1 MKKIFRFFKHLY
13 QTVSSLG
20 IDLEDTYNDPGYIRL
35 NNRILMLL
43 SFVCIIFLIF
53 ALFFLNA
60 VSIVIVL
67 VVLSFYLMALL
78 LSYYKLTD
86 LSRLLNIHF
95 SIFAVLV
102 ASILVGKESGMINFF
117 FPLIIQIFLLH
128 KANERKIVLF
138 YSLLI
143 IISYFFYN
151 DHTNDLSKYA
161 YLAQFGADMK
171 FLAAPVQL
179 LQCILLVFLAF
190 RKYEQSQQELV
201 YQKNT
206 LQNII
211 DSIPLDVVVIDSQF
225 KYRFVNTVAI
235 QDPVIKYWIIGKSD
249 YDYVK
254 YMNKDVKIAETRRQY
269 LKNALESRT
278 TKEFEEV
285 LMKDG
290 QMKTTLKVITPIIND
305 TNNLDTY
312 LICYSIDIT
321 KRKQNEQ
328 TIKNYSNE
336 LEVKNEELKQFA
348 YITSHDLK
356 SPLRNIITLLQLVRK
371 KNNNTLDKN
380 SSELMTIATDS
391 AEHLYRLV
399 NDILLYSTTDN
410 NNQETEEISIE
421 DIVRSIKQNLTHYLT
436 QKDASIIISKA
447 LPTIEAHTTLINNL
461 FHNLIENA
469 IKYNDSEKPTVTID
483 YEILDQNYLFKI
495 SDNGIGIK
503 PEFKELI
510 FVVFKRL
517 HTQKHYE
524 GTGIGLSIC
533 KKIVEKYNG
542 NIWLE
547 SEEGK
552 GSTFFFTLPK

>member
-13 QTVSSLG
+13 QTVSNLG

-60 VSIVIVL
+60 VSVVIVL
-67 VVLSFYLMALL
+67 VVLSFYLLAML

-151 DHTNDLSKYA
+151 DHPNDLAKYA

-225 KYRFVNTVAI
+225 KYRFVNTIAI
-235 QDPVIKYWIIGKSD
+235 QDPIIKYWIIGKSD

-269 LKNALESRT
+269 LKNALETRT
-278 TKEFEEV
+278 TKEFEEI

-290 QMKTTLKVITPIIND
+290 QMKTTLKVITPITDD
-305 TNNLDTY
+305 TNYLNTY

-321 KRKQNEQ
+321 KRKQNEL

-503 PEFKELI
+503 PEYKELI

>member
-1 MKKIFRFFKHLY
+1 MKKIFRFFNHLY
-13 QTVSSLG
+13 KTVSNLG
-20 IDLEDTYNDPGYIRL
+20 IDLEDTYNDQGYIVL
-35 NNRILMLL
+35 NNRIVMLL
-43 SFVCIIFLIF
+43 SFICFIFLIF
-53 ALFFLNA
+53 ALFFFN
-60 VSIVIVL
+60 VFSVVIIL
-67 VVLSFYLMALL
+67 ITLAIYFLAML
-78 LSYYKLTD
+78 LSYYKLND
-86 LSRLLNIHF
+86 ISRLLNIHF
-95 SIFAVLV
+95 SIFAVLMS
-102 ASILVGKESGMINFF
+102 SILVGEESGMINFF
-117 FPLIIQIFLLH
+117 FPLIILIFLLH
-128 KANERKIVLF
+128 KPTERTLVLF
-138 YSLLI
+138 YSLLLI
-143 IISYFFYN
+143 TSYFFYSFHN
-151 DHTNDLSKYA
+151 IDLAKYA
-161 YLAQFGADMK
+161 YISQFGSTIK
-171 FLAAPVQL
+171 YLTAPIQL
-179 LQCILLVFLAF
+179 FECVFLVFLGF
-190 RKYEQSQQELV
+190 KKYEKSQHELV
-201 YQKNT
+201 FQKDT

-211 DSIPLDVVVIDSQF
+211 DSIPLDVVVIDSEL
-225 KYRFVNTVAI
+225 KYRFVNRIAI
-235 QDPVIKYWIIGKSD
+235 QDPIIKYWIIGKSD
-249 YDYVK
+249 FDYVK
-254 YMNKDVKIAETRRQY
+254 YMNKDIKIAEDRHQY
-269 LKNALESRT
+269 LMNALTSKST
-278 TKEFEEV
+278 QEFEEV

-290 QMKTTLKVITPIIND
+290 QFKTTLKVITPIIDD
-305 TNNLDTY
+305 TNSLNTY

-321 KRKQNEQ
+321 RRKHNEQ

-436 QKDASIIISKA
+436 QKDASIIISKS

-483 YEILDQNYLFKI
+483 YEILEQHYLFKI

-503 PEFKELI
+503 PEYKELI

>member
-1 MKKIFRFFKHLY
+1 MKKIFRFFNHLY
-13 QTVSSLG
+13 KTVSNLG
-20 IDLEDTYNDPGYIRL
+20 IDLEDTYNDQGYIVL
-35 NNRILMLL
+35 NNRIVMLL
-43 SFVCIIFLIF
+43 SFICFIFLIF

-60 VSIVIVL
+60 VSVVIVL
-67 VVLSFYLMALL
+67 VVLSFYLLAML

-171 FLAAPVQL
+171 LLAAPVQL

-201 YQKNT
+201 YQKNA

-225 KYRFVNTVAI
+225 KYRFVNTIAI
-235 QDPVIKYWIIGKSD
+235 QDPIIKYWIIGKSD

-269 LKNALESRT
+269 LKNALETRT
-278 TKEFEEV
+278 TKEFEEI

-290 QMKTTLKVITPIIND
+290 QMKTTLKVITPITDD
-305 TNNLDTY
+305 TNYLNTY

-321 KRKQNEQ
+321 KRKQNEL

-380 SSELMTIATDS
+380 SSELMNIATDS

-503 PEFKELI
+503 PEYKELI

-517 HTQKHYE
+517 HTQKNYE

>member
-1 MKKIFRFFKHLY
+1 MKKIFRFFKLLY
-13 QTVSSLG
+13 SNASNFGVNPLV
-20 IDLEDTYNDPGYIRL
+20 DDTDQSYIVL
-35 NNRILMLL
+35 NNRIAILL
-43 SFVCIIFLIF
+43 IGICLIFLIYSF
-53 ALFFLNA
+53 AFVNTFSVL
-60 VSIVIVL
+60 IVL
-67 VVLSFYLMALL
+67 AVLACYLLQLL
-78 LSYYKLTD
+78 LSYFKFTD
-86 LSRLLNIHF
+86 ISRLFNIHF

-102 ASILVGKESGMINFF
+102 AAIIMGNESGMINFF
-117 FPLIIQIFLLH
+117 FPLTIQIFLLH
-128 KANERKIVLF
+128 KSTERKLVVF
-138 YSLLI
+138 YSLLVI
-143 IISYFFYN
+143 LSYFFYAS
-151 DHTNDLSKYA
+151 HPNDLTKFG
-161 YLAQFGADMK
+161 YLAQFGGEMGRFAT
-171 FLAAPVQL
+171 PIQL
-179 LQCILLVFLAF
+179 IQCIFLIYLAF
-190 RKYEQSQQELV
+190 RKYEEAQNNLIF
-201 YQKNT
+201 QKNT

-211 DSIPLDVVVIDSQF
+211 DSIPIDVVVIDHQL
-225 KYRFVNTVAI
+225 KYRFVNKIAI
-235 QDPVIKYWIIGKSD
+235 QDPIIKSWIIGKSD
-249 YDYVK
+249 YDYVRHV
-254 YMNKDVKIAETRRQY
+254 NKNIKIAENRRQY
-269 LKNALESRT
+269 LKNALA
-278 TKEFEEV
+278 TKSSMEFEEV

-290 QMKTTLKVITPIIND
+290 ELKTTLKVITPITDDILNK
-305 TNNLDTY
+305 NSY
-312 LICYSIDIT
+312 LICYSLDIT

-336 LEVKNEELKQFA
+336 LEIKNEELKQFA

-380 SSELMTIATDS
+380 SSELMNIATDS

-503 PEFKELI
+503 PEYKELI

>member
-1 MKKIFRFFKHLY
+1 MKHLY
-13 QTVSSLG
+13 KTLSNLG
-20 IDLEDTYNDPGYIRL
+20 VDLNESPTDRGYVVL
-35 NNRILMLL
+35 NNRISMLL
-43 SFVCIIFLIF
+43 SGICLIFLIF
-53 ALFFLNA
+53 AFLFLNA
-60 VSIVIVL
+60 VSVVIVL
-67 VVLSFYLMALL
+67 VVLANYLLALL

-86 LSRLLNIHF
+86 ISKLLNIHF

-102 ASILVGKESGMINFF
+102 SSILVGKESGMINFF

-128 KANERKIVLF
+128 KSNERKLVLF

-143 IISYFFYN
+143 ILSYFFYN
-151 DHTNDLSKYA
+151 SHPNDLAKYA
-161 YLAQFGADMK
+161 YLAQFGAIMK
-171 FLAAPVQL
+171 YLAAPVQL

-190 RKYEQSQQELV
+190 KKYEKSQIELV
-201 YQKNT
+201 FQKDT

-211 DSIPLDVVVIDSQF
+211 DSIPLDVVVIDRELN
-225 KYRFVNTVAI
+225 YRFVNKIAI
-235 QDPVIKYWIIGKSD
+235 QDPIIKYWIIGKSD
-249 YDYVK
+249 LDYVK
-254 YMNKDVKIAETRRQY
+254 YMNKDSKIAENRRQY
-269 LKNALESRT
+269 LRDALASRCT
-278 TKEFEEV
+278 QEFEEV

-290 QMKTTLKVITPIIND
+290 QLKTTLKVITPIIDD
-305 TNNLDTY
+305 TNTQNTY

-321 KRKQNEQ
+321 RRKQNEQ

-410 NNQETEEISIE
+410 NNQETEQISIE

-503 PEFKELI
+503 PEYKELI

-517 HTQKHYE
+517 HTQKNYE

-542 NIWLE
+542 DIWLE